1 MEELVVTML
10 FNILNKVTNLN
21 IRVSQNYRLQVP
33 QVKIRAYII
42 SSQIKKKKNR
52 RKLDYA
58 RNFQNLYY

>member
-21 IRVSQNYRLQVP
+21 IRISQNYRLQVP

-42 SSQIKKKKNR
+42 SSYIKKKKKTEENWTM
-52 RKLDYA
+52 
-58 RNFQNLYY
+58 